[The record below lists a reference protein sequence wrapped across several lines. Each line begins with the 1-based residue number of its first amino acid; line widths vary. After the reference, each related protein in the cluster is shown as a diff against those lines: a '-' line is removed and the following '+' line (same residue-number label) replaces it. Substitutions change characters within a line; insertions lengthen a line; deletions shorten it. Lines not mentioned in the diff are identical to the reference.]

1 MQILLF
7 SFRYSSFI
15 MNRYLRSLLFASALA
30 VNGSVVGFAGD
41 KWTDSSGTKTI
52 EAEFVKL
59 DGIQLTIKKSDGK
72 EIVIPLYKLDNTSR
86 LLARKLAKT
95 PRSTASASSTSSDT
109 EAVTTTSSSGDDI
122 FPPNATARE
131 FFDIIIRELEKK
143 NFAISWDSMPASQ
156 QADVEQLIQA
166 ALTKIDQKTLDEIGK
181 FKKDV
186 LATLRAKKTF
196 ILNSK
201 AVPIDNN
208 MRPIV
213 GQVYDPALEFLDV
226 VLTDEL
232 LTLDKLKT
240 SKPRAF
246 IQDYSARVIARLESL
261 LKILPFPGDPMATI
275 TGPAMAPLKGMQIK
289 AVSDSEALV
298 TVATPNGSVEESYV
312 KVENRWVSKKQWDT
326 WKTMKA
332 QAEQTINAME
342 SKTIS
347 LQVKQAL
354 AVVRIPIGVLA
365 EAESQQDVDDIL
377 GDIVKQV
384 QGAAAGFGAGFMNG
398 TAPQR

>member
-1 MQILLF
+1 
-7 SFRYSSFI
+7 
-15 MNRYLRSLLFASALA
+15 MNRYLRSLLFASSLA
-30 VNGSVVGFAGD
+30 FNGSVVGFAGD

-52 EAEFVKL
+52 EADFIKL

-95 PRSTASASSTSSDT
+95 PRSTASASATSSDT
-109 EAVTTTSSSGDDI
+109 EAVTTTSSSGGSGDDI

-131 FFDIIIRELEKK
+131 FFDIIIRELERK

-156 QADVEQLIQA
+156 QADIEQLIQL
-166 ALTKIDQKTLDEIGK
+166 ALTKVDQKTLDEIGK
-181 FKKDV
+181 FKKEI
-186 LATLRAKKTF
+186 LSTLRAKKNF

-201 AVPIDNN
+201 AIPIDNN

-213 GQVYDPALEFLDV
+213 GQAYDPATELLDV
-226 VLTDEL
+226 ILTDEL
-232 LTLDKLKT
+232 LNLDKLQ
-240 SKPRAF
+240 SAKPKAF
-246 IQDYSARVIARLESL
+246 IQDYSARVILRLESL
-261 LKILPFPGDPMATI
+261 LKVLPFPGDPMATI

-289 AVSDSEALV
+289 SVSETEALV
-298 TVATPNGSVEESYV
+298 TVATPNGSVEESYI
-312 KVENRWVSKKQWDT
+312 KVENRWVSKKQWDS

-332 QAEQTINAME
+332 QAEQTINE
-342 SKTIS
+342 IEPKTVS

-354 AVVRIPIGVLA
+354 AFVRIPIGVLA

-377 GDIVKQV
+377 GDIVRQV
-384 QGAAAGFGAGFMNG
+384 QGAAAGFGAGLMSG
-398 TAPQR
+398 MAPPN

>member
-1 MQILLF
+1 
-7 SFRYSSFI
+7 
-15 MNRYLRSLLFASALA
+15 MNRYLRSLLFASSLA
-30 VNGSVVGFAGD
+30 FNGSVVGFAGD

-52 EAEFVKL
+52 EADFIKL

-95 PRSTASASSTSSDT
+95 PRSTASASATSSDT
-109 EAVTTTSSSGDDI
+109 EAVTTTSSSGGSGDDI

-131 FFDIIIRELEKK
+131 FFDIIIRELERK

-156 QADVEQLIQA
+156 QADIEQLIQL
-166 ALTKIDQKTLDEIGK
+166 ALTKVDQKTLDEIGK
-181 FKKDV
+181 FKKEI
-186 LATLRAKKTF
+186 LSTLRAKKNF

-201 AVPIDNN
+201 AIPIDNN

-213 GQVYDPALEFLDV
+213 GQAYDPATELLDV
-226 VLTDEL
+226 ILTDEL
-232 LTLDKLKT
+232 LNLDKLQ
-240 SKPRAF
+240 SAKPRTF
-246 IQDYSARVIARLESL
+246 IQDYSARVILRLESL
-261 LKILPFPGDPMATI
+261 LKVLPFPGDPMATI

-289 AVSDSEALV
+289 SVSETEALV
-298 TVATPNGSVEESYV
+298 TVATPNGSVEESYI
-312 KVENRWVSKKQWDT
+312 KVENRWVSKKQWDS

-332 QAEQTINAME
+332 QAEQTINE
-342 SKTIS
+342 IEPKTVS

-354 AVVRIPIGVLA
+354 AFVRIPIGVLA

-377 GDIVKQV
+377 GDIVRQV
-384 QGAAAGFGAGFMNG
+384 QGAAAGFGAGLMSG
-398 TAPQR
+398 MAPPN